1 MYLLHIGKAYVRA
14 RDPTPQLRRSDPVA
28 VDLDAVT
35 SGLRLHSD
43 VEFHAKRL
51 LNRREPVLV
60 HFHDLDH
67 LRGHAEFEFFHF
79 IH

>member
-1 MYLLHIGKAYVRA
+1 MGEMPH
-14 RDPTPQLRRSDPVA
+14 PQLRCGDQRCYPVA
-28 VDLDAVT
+28 VNLDAVAL
-35 SGLRLHSD
+35 GLWLHSD

-67 LRGHAEFEFFHF
+67 LRGHAEFKLLHF

>member
-1 MYLLHIGKAYVRA
+1 MPLYISKAYVRA
-14 RDPTPQLRRSDPVA
+14 RDPTPQLRCSDPIA
-28 VDLDAVT
+28 VDLDAVAP
-35 SGLRLHSD
+35 GLGLHSD
-43 VEFHAKRL
+43 VEIHVLRL

>member
-1 MYLLHIGKAYVRA
+1 MGEA
-14 RDPTPQLRRSDPVA
+14 PTPQLRRSDPCCYSVA
-28 VDLDAVT
+28 IDFDAVAP
-35 SGLRLHSD
+35 SLRLYSD

>member
-1 MYLLHIGKAYVRA
+1 MPLHIGKVYVWA

-35 SGLRLHSD
+35 SGFRLHSD
-43 VEFHAKRL
+43 VEFHALRL
-51 LNRREPVLV
+51 LNRREPVPV

-67 LRGHAEFEFFHF
+67 LRAHAEFEFLHF
-79 IH
+79 IY